1 MMRAPLTFSLY
12 VGRHFLASIG
22 LALGVVLAVI
32 ELIDLVEMLRRTS
45 GKEGVP
51 MSAVTQM
58 VLLKLPYM
66 METFLPYG
74 VLIGGMLALTR
85 LTRSQE
91 LVVARASGIS
101 VWQFLFPLLALGLMI
116 GALSIAVLNPIA
128 AAMVARYE
136 QLEGRYISGRPSLL
150 TISESG
156 LWLRQRESA
165 AAVINGKTV
174 EEYILRAQRISQADM
189 SFSNVTVFTFSPDD
203 GFIARIDAEQAR
215 LGNGYWEFTDATLSA
230 PGLMPEGQALY
241 HLPTKLEISEIR
253 DSFAEPRTLS
263 FWQLSRFIH
272 TLEEAGFDALRHKVH
287 WHATLALPVLLLGMV
302 LLAAVFSLRL
312 PRKGRGGLMVLGALV
327 AGFVLFFLINLF
339 HAFGY
344 SGSLPVAL
352 AAWAPPAI
360 LIMSALAALLHLEDG

>member
-1 MMRAPLTFSLY
+1 MRAPVTFSFY
-12 VGRHFLASIG
+12 IGRHFLLGIL
-22 LALGVVLAVI
+22 LALAVVMSVI

-51 MSAVTQM
+51 ASAITQM

-66 METFLPYG
+66 TETFLPYG

-101 VWQFLFPLLALGLMI
+101 VWQFLMPLLALCLVI
-116 GALSIAVLNPIA
+116 GALSITVLNPIA
-128 AAMVARYE
+128 AAMTARYE

-150 TISESG
+150 TISASG
-156 LWLRQRESA
+156 LWLRQHESA
-165 AAVINGKTV
+165 AAVINDKTV
-174 EEYILRAQRISQADM
+174 EEYILRAQRISQSDM
-189 SFSNVTVFTFSPDD
+189 SFSHVTVFTFGQDD
-203 GFIARIDAEQAR
+203 GFIARIDAEHAR
-215 LGNGYWEFTDATLSA
+215 LGNGYWEFTGATISA
-230 PGLMPEGQALY
+230 PGTMPDRQELY

-263 FWQLSRFIH
+263 FWQLSRFIK
-272 TLEEAGFDALRHKVH
+272 TLEDAGFDALRHKVY
-287 WHATLALPVLLLGMV
+287 WHATLALPLLLMGMV

-312 PRKGRGGLMVLGALV
+312 PRKGKASLMVLGALV
-327 AGFVLFFLINLF
+327 AGFVLFFLISLF

-352 AAWAPPAI
+352 AAWSPPAI

>member
-1 MMRAPLTFSLY
+1 MHLPLTFSSY
-12 VGRHFLASIG
+12 ISRQFLLSVG
-22 LALGVVLAVI
+22 LALCVVLAVV
-32 ELIDLVEMLRRTS
+32 ELIDLVELLRRTAS
-45 GKEGVP
+45 KEGVP
-51 MSAVTQM
+51 ITAVFGM

-91 LVVARASGIS
+91 LVVARASGVS
-101 VWQFLFPLLALGLMI
+101 VWQFLAPLLILGLVL
-116 GALSIAVLNPIA
+116 GAFSITVLNPLA
-128 AAMVARYE
+128 AAMIARYE

-150 TISESG
+150 TISASG
-156 LWLRQRESA
+156 LWLRQSESA
-165 AAVINGKTV
+165 AATLNEKTV
-174 EEYILRAQRISQADM
+174 EEYILRAQRIAQTDM
-189 SFSNVTVFTFSPDD
+189 TFSNVVVFTFGTEDN
-203 GFIARIDAEQAR
+203 FIARIDAASAK
-215 LGNGYWEFTDATLSA
+215 LGAGYWEFSDAVISI
-230 PGLMPEGQALY
+230 PGLLPARHSVY

-263 FWQLSRFIH
+263 FWQLSRFIK

-287 WHATLALPVLLLGMV
+287 WHATLALPAMLCGMV

-312 PRKGRGGLMVLGALV
+312 PRKGRISLMILGALV
-327 AGFVLFFLINLF
+327 AGFILFFVVNLF

-360 LIMSALAALLHLEDG
+360 LIMSALALLLHLEDG